1 MNLWLEWW
9 TCVLALRGA
18 CSRTKTFMWMS
29 VALMGMSMRGDH
41 LGVTSFVRA
50 AFLNP
55 SRYKALLHL
64 FHSDAL
70 RLDRLLALWTRL
82 ALRLFDPV
90 MHEQYTVFV
99 ADGIKAPREGRKMP
113 AVKSLHQE
121 SANNSKPAYIM
132 GHSFQAVSLLVNGL
146 AGQRFAVPLLSRIHE
161 GVVFSNRDCRT
172 LLDKLARMFLEI
184 ASIAER
190 PCLLVAD
197 AYYTSRKVILPL
209 LAAGH
214 HLIAR
219 AKINA
224 VAWTQAEQPEKRKR
238 GKPRMYGEKIT
249 LRKRFDT
256 GAFTSAPSPVYGEKD
271 VTVEYLC
278 IDLLWR
284 PVGRLV
290 RFVLVKHPTR
300 GNIILLSTRLT
311 MQPLEALRIYSLRFK
326 IETAFRAAVN
336 TLGAYFYHFWMKD
349 MNPIR
354 KGSGD
359 QYLHRQSDD
368 YRAAVRRKIKAYHAW
383 AQLACITQGLLLHL
397 AINHRSAVWGKFR
410 GWLRT
415 MRPDLAPS
423 ELVVS
428 IALRQ
433 SLPEYLFAAENPS
446 DIALFILENADI
458 ERLPDSSLAA

>member
-9 TCVLALRGA
+9 NCVRALRGA
-18 CSRTKTFMWMS
+18 CSRTRTFMWMA
-29 VALMGMSMRGDH
+29 VVLMGMSMRGDN

-50 AFLNP
+50 VFLKP

-70 RLDRLLALWTRL
+70 RLDRLLALWVRL
-82 ALRLFDPV
+82 ALRLFNPV
-90 MHEQYTVFV
+90 THEAYTVLV

-121 SANNSKPAYIM
+121 SNNNSKPAYIM
-132 GHSFQAVSLLVNGL
+132 GHSFQAVSLLVKGL
-146 AGQRFAVPLLSRIHE
+146 AGQCFAVPLLSRICE
-161 GVVFSNRDCRT
+161 GVVFSNRDSRT
-172 LLDKLARMFLEI
+172 LLDKLVGIFLEI
-184 ASIAER
+184 TAIAER

-219 AKINA
+219 AKINS
-224 VAWTQAEQPEKRKR
+224 VAWTPATPPEKRKR
-238 GKPRMYGEKIT
+238 GQPKRYGEKIAIRT
-249 LRKRFDT
+249 LFDT
-256 GAFTSAPSPVYGEKD
+256 GAFLSAPSPVYAEKD
-271 VTVEYLC
+271 VAIEYLC
-278 IDLLWR
+278 LDLLWR

-290 RFVLVKHPTR
+290 RFVLVKHPAR
-300 GNIILLSTRLT
+300 GNIILLSTLLT
-311 MQPLEALRIYSLRFK
+311 MHPLDVLRLYSLRFK
-326 IETAFRAAVN
+326 IESAFRQAVN
-336 TLGAYFYHFWMKD
+336 TRGAYFYHFWMKE
-349 MNPIR
+349 MKPIR

-368 YRAAVRRKIKAYHAW
+368 YRSAVRRKIKAYHAW

-397 AINHRSAVWGKFR
+397 AVNHHSAVWGKFR

-423 ELVVS
+423 EFVVS
-428 IALRQ
+428 LALRY
-433 SLPEYLFAAENPS
+433 SLPEYLFATQYQS

-458 ERLPDSSLAA
+458 ERLPDVSLAA

>member
-1 MNLWLEWW
+1 
-9 TCVLALRGA
+9 
-18 CSRTKTFMWMS
+18 MWMA
-29 VALMGMSMRGDH
+29 VVLMGMSMRGDN

-50 AFLNP
+50 VFLKP

-70 RLDRLLALWTRL
+70 RLDLLLDLWARL

-90 MHEQYTVFV
+90 MHEEYTVFV

-121 SANNSKPAYIM
+121 SNNNSKPAYIM
-132 GHSFQAVSLLVNGL
+132 GHSFQAISLLVKGL
-146 AGQRFAVPLLSRIHE
+146 AGQRFAVPVQSRICE

-172 LLDKLARMFLEI
+172 LLDKLVVMFLETTSV
-184 ASIAER
+184 AGR
-190 PCLLVAD
+190 PSLLVAD
-197 AYYTSRKVILPL
+197 AYYASRKVILPL
-209 LAAGH
+209 LHAGH
-214 HLIAR
+214 HLVTR
-219 AKINA
+219 AKINS
-224 VAWTQAEQPEKRKR
+224 VAWTQATPPAKRKR
-238 GKPRMYGEKIT
+238 GQPKMYAEKIT
-249 LRKRFDT
+249 LKKLFDN
-256 GAFTSAPSPVYGEKD
+256 GAFTPAPSPVYGEKD
-271 VTVEYLC
+271 VLIEYLC
-278 IDLLWR
+278 VDLLWR

-290 RFVLVKHPTR
+290 RFVLVKHPAR
-300 GNIILLSTRLT
+300 GNIILLSTLLT
-311 MQPLEALRIYSLRFK
+311 MLPLDVLRLYSLRFK
-326 IETAFRAAVN
+326 IESAFRQAVN

-349 MNPIR
+349 MKPIG

-359 QYLHRQSDD
+359 QFMHRQSDD

-397 AINHRSAVWGKFR
+397 AINHHSAVWGKFR
-410 GWLRT
+410 SWLRT

-446 DIALFILENADI
+446 DIALFILDNADLD
-458 ERLPDSSLAA
+458 RLPDSSLAA

>member
-1 MNLWLEWW
+1 
-9 TCVLALRGA
+9 
-18 CSRTKTFMWMS
+18 MWMA
-29 VALMGMSMRGDH
+29 VVLIGMSMRGDN

-50 AFLNP
+50 VFLKP

-70 RLDRLLALWTRL
+70 RLDRLLALWVRL
-82 ALRLFDPV
+82 ALRLFAPV
-90 MHEQYTVFV
+90 THEAYTVLV

-121 SANNSKPAYIM
+121 SNNNSKPAYIM
-132 GHSFQAVSLLVNGL
+132 GHSFQSISLLVKGL
-146 AGQRFAVPLLSRIHE
+146 AGQCFAVPLLSRICE
-161 GVVFSNRDCRT
+161 GVVFSNRDSRT
-172 LLDKLARMFLEI
+172 LLDKLVGIFLEI
-184 ASIAER
+184 TAIAER

-219 AKINA
+219 AKINS

-238 GKPRMYGEKIT
+238 GKPRMYGEKIA
-249 LRKRFDT
+249 LRKLFDT
-256 GAFTSAPSPVYGEKD
+256 GAFLSAPSPVYGEKD
-271 VTVEYLC
+271 VAVEYLC

-284 PVGRLV
+284 PVGCLV
-290 RFVLVKHPTR
+290 RFVLVKHPVR
-300 GNIILLSTRLT
+300 GNIILLSTLLT
-311 MQPLEALRIYSLRFK
+311 MHPLDVLRLYALRFK
-326 IETAFRAAVN
+326 IESAFRQAVN
-336 TLGAYFYHFWMKD
+336 TLGVYFYHFWMKE
-349 MNPIR
+349 MKPIR

-359 QYLHRQSDD
+359 QYMHRQSDD
-368 YRAAVRRKIKAYHAW
+368 YRAAVRRKLKAYHAW

-397 AINHRSAVWGKFR
+397 AINHHSAVWGKFR

-423 ELVVS
+423 EFVVS
-428 IALRQ
+428 LALRH
-433 SLPEYLFAAENPS
+433 SLPEYLFATHYHS
-446 DIALFILENADI
+446 DISLFILENADI
-458 ERLPDSSLAA
+458 ERLPDVYLAA

>member
-1 MNLWLEWW
+1 MCLWREWW
-9 TCVLALRGA
+9 SCVRALRGA

-29 VALMGMSMRGDH
+29 VVLMGMSMRGDN

-50 AFLNP
+50 VFLKP

-70 RLDRLLALWTRL
+70 KLDCLLALWVRL
-82 ALRLFDPV
+82 ALRLFNPV
-90 MHEQYTVFV
+90 THEEYAVFV

-121 SANNSKPAYIM
+121 SNNNSKPAYIM
-132 GHSFQAVSLLVNGL
+132 GHSFQAVCLLANGL
-146 AGQRFAVPLLSRIHE
+146 AGQCFAVPLVSRICE
-161 GVVFSNRDCRT
+161 GIVFSNRDRRT
-172 LLDKLARMFLEI
+172 LLDKLVAMFLEI
-184 ASIAER
+184 TGVAER

-197 AYYTSRKVILPL
+197 AYYASRKVILPL

-214 HLIAR
+214 HLVSR
-219 AKINA
+219 AKINS
-224 VAWTQAEQPEKRKR
+224 VAWTPAQQTEKRKR
-238 GKPRMYGEKIT
+238 GKPKVYGDKIA
-249 LRKRFDT
+249 LKKLFDT
-256 GAFTSAPSPVYGEKD
+256 GAFTPAPSPVYGEKN

-278 IDLLWR
+278 VDLLWR

-300 GNIILLSTRLT
+300 GNIILLTTLLT
-311 MQPLEALRIYSLRFK
+311 MRPLDVLRLYSLRFK
-326 IETAFRAAVN
+326 IESVFRQSVN

-349 MNPIR
+349 MLPIS

-359 QYLHRQSDD
+359 QYMHRKSDG

-383 AQLACITQGLLLHL
+383 AQLACITQGLLMHL
-397 AINHRSAVWGKFR
+397 AINHHSAVWGKFR
-410 GWLRT
+410 SWLRT
-415 MRPDLAPS
+415 MRPGLAPS

-446 DIALFILENADI
+446 ALALFILENADI
-458 ERLPDSSLAA
+458 GRLPDSSLAA

>member
-1 MNLWLEWW
+1 MNLWFEWW
-9 TCVLALRGA
+9 NCVLALRGA
-18 CSRTKTFMWMS
+18 CSRRKTFMWMS
-29 VALMGMSMRGDH
+29 VVLLGMSVRGDN

-50 AFLNP
+50 VFLKP

-70 RLDRLLALWTRL
+70 RLDLLLSLWARL
-82 ALRLFDPV
+82 ALRLFDPL
-90 MHEQYTVFV
+90 MHEAYTVFV

-121 SANNSKPAYIM
+121 SNNNSKPAYIM
-132 GHSFQAVSLLVNGL
+132 GHSFQAVSLLVKGL
-146 AGQRFAVPLLSRIHE
+146 AGQHFAVPLLSRICE
-161 GVVFSNRDCRT
+161 GVVCSNRDSRT
-172 LLDKLARMFLEI
+172 LLDKLAGMFLEI
-184 ASIAER
+184 TAIAER

-197 AYYTSRKVILPL
+197 AYYTSRKMILPI

-219 AKINA
+219 AKINS
-224 VAWTQAEQPEKRKR
+224 VAWTQAEQPKKRKR

-249 LRKRFDT
+249 LRKLFDT
-256 GAFTSAPSPVYGEKD
+256 GAFQQAPSPVYGEKD
-271 VTVEYLC
+271 VAVEYLC
-278 IDLLWR
+278 VDLLWR
-284 PVGRLV
+284 PVGRLA

-300 GNIILLSTRLT
+300 GNIILLSTLLT
-311 MQPLEALRIYSLRFK
+311 MHPLDVLRLYSLRFK
-326 IETAFRAAVN
+326 IESAFRQAVN

-349 MNPIR
+349 MMPIS

-359 QYLHRQSDD
+359 QYLHRKSDD
-368 YRAAVRRKIKAYHAW
+368 YRAAVHRKINAYHAW
-383 AQLACITQGLLLHL
+383 SQLACVTQGFLLHL
-397 AINHRSAVWGKFR
+397 AINHHSAVWGKFR
-410 GWLRT
+410 SWLRT

-433 SLPEYLFAAENPS
+433 SLPDYLFATDYPS
-446 DIALFILENADI
+446 DIALFIIENADI
-458 ERLPDSSLAA
+458 AKLPISSLAA